1 MKTTGHLFVVFDAL
15 NIVKGIKTIG
25 GSENQTY
32 YIESKKFVPDRR
44 ITPLIWQPYIY
55 VTDPNGIIPFGDKVK
70 ELAAS
75 AWYIGSIEPSNRV
88 TAKEDTATIDTP
100 FAVDSNNALHVRKN
114 TDKPIQVFFEAE
126 YLDTRKDKV
135 VHISLSEVISGT
147 SNSEEKPAPSLS
159 LSKPQSWKY
168 SPFENVE
175 KEEVEAVLSQDGQ
188 LLSGAV
194 EWCKVEGDV
203 ETPLSEKD
211 AFYLGGQNTD
221 KLVVNPSLMSS
232 TLLRARNLS
241 EETYNKYYGIN
252 PEWDNRM
259 QEVMENRNL
268 VSTNSLIINAVVGNK
283 SAGDGVTDL
292 LMSDARRSLVI
303 PIVEGKTYS
312 ISYKSLSSR
321 KRFSFGFYK
330 QYKNEEVGEVG
341 WFDWSD
347 NTKSKFEGYIAPPD
361 SNYLIIYFGWSM
373 EDFPAELKV
382 EQNEITTPY
391 TPAPEDLHYRN
402 LCRNSG
408 LNYLKKGITYSE
420 GILQYEGKNTH
431 YKTKG
436 TMCYLGA
443 FNDAFTILKD
453 SIVTFSIMLCKKN
466 DNTIDL
472 LNQFNMGG
480 KYMRNPVW
488 SNRQVGKDWSRH
500 TVTFTINE
508 DVNVTGI
515 HLYTNDIKDN
525 TLYYTEWMLSVSQIA
540 PKYITAPEDL
550 APSGII
556 KGSYQSDIKFTRYLP
571 KLDTSIE
578 FLTGDTL
585 RAGMTSVK
593 MKAVVK
599 TNKELIS
606 NPSKYFDIKWYLEP
620 TSAGA
625 KEEFLGSGEVIE
637 VPVSKIDVKGGRFIP
652 FRFDLKEKLL

>member
-70 ELAAS
+70 ELASS
-75 AWYIGSIEPSNRV
+75 AWYISSIEPSNRV

-114 TDKPIQVFFEAE
+114 TDKPIQVFFEAS

-135 VHISLSEVISGT
+135 VHISLSTVISGT
-147 SNSEEKPAPSLS
+147 SNSEEKPAPKLS

-175 KEEVEAVLSQDGQ
+175 KEEVEAKLSQDGQ

-211 AFYLGGQNTD
+211 AFYLGGQNSD
-221 KLVVNPSLMSS
+221 KLKVNPSLMPS
-232 TLLRARNLS
+232 TLLRARNIPES
-241 EETYNKYYGIN
+241 EYNRLYGIN
-252 PEWDNRM
+252 PEWDGRM
-259 QEVMENRNL
+259 SEVMENRNL
-268 VSTNSLIINAVVGNK
+268 IIRKGELVGMMVGLDGKVSTYAVSSLMKDKIPCKVGDKFSFNIIQPQNG
-283 SAGDGVTDL
+283 GDNYFRY
-292 LMSDARRSLVI
+292 AY
-303 PIVEGKTYS
+303 YS
-312 ISYKSLSSR
+312 IDDKVLRREAKGGKFTDTAPNGTAYMLVSYPKSGVVKLE
-321 KRFSFGFYK
+321 KG
-330 QYKNEEVGEVG
+330 VV
-341 WFDWSD
+341 
-347 NTKSKFEGYIAPPD
+347 NTS
-361 SNYLIIYFGWSM
+361 
-373 EDFPAELKV
+373 
-382 EQNEITTPY
+382 Y
-391 TPAPEDLHYRN
+391 TPAPEDLNYRN
-402 LCRNSG
+402 LIMNG
-408 LNYLKKGITYSE
+408 DLKKQVNGLAENFKPSLDSNVWIEDNYQFFEAKYKYGGVMYTPEIGDDISIYYIKFDYTALNNNMFFKIVNNDWQINLKHELTTYSSR
-420 GILQYEGKNTH
+420 
-431 YKTKG
+431 
-436 TMCYLGA
+436 
-443 FNDAFTILKD
+443 TILKVGNQKPLLWFD
-453 SIVTFSIMLCKKN
+453 GSSKSEYGQFGVKN
-466 DNTIDL
+466 L
-472 LNQFNMGG
+472 L
-480 KYMRNPVW
+480 V
-488 SNRQVGKDWSRH
+488 
-500 TVTFTINE
+500 INLTAKFGAGNE
-508 DVNVTGI
+508 PSKEICDEIFEHYG
-515 HLYTNDIKDN
+515 
-525 TLYYTEWMLSVSQIA
+525 
-540 PKYITAPEDL
+540 YIPAPEDL
-550 APSGII
+550 APDGII
-556 KGSYQSDIKFTRYLP
+556 KGEYQSDIKFTRYLP
-571 KLDTSIE
+571 FLDTSIE

-606 NPSKYFDIKWYLEP
+606 TPSKYFDIKWYLEP